1 LNYITATKIDGFSQ
15 QSRICIQELHGCL
28 PQKEA
33 KDLRKRVEKAAAAL
47 TAYVQ

>member
-1 LNYITATKIDGFSQ
+1 LNYRTTTKIDGFSQ

-33 KDLRKRVEKAAAAL
+33 KDPREGDQEAVANAA
-47 TAYVQ
+47 T